1 LAALAESPLS
11 FALNNRY
18 GARKRREFIA
28 SEEHIAFGQLKF
40 LYLDTCVARIKIS
53 MIYGKSVAGKREI
66 KILARHP
73 EKVKKVA
80 TIREIPASK

>member
-1 LAALAESPLS
+1 
-11 FALNNRY
+11 
-18 GARKRREFIA
+18 
-28 SEEHIAFGQLKF
+28 
-40 LYLDTCVARIKIS
+40 